1 MNDDKELKSLLAF
14 WTRHNITSSLM
25 IHGIP
30 DQKISE
36 YIARMPKSDT
46 EKTKKMI
53 LKEEPKLNK
62 EQVQHRLALLFG
74 KRINSMHNEKW
85 HKHKEA
91 LKDMPSYLI
100 LQKASEIVFYYAH
113 EKKPTVISMSDDTD
127 DFNIM
132 WTQMDQMGVDLQVL
146 STIDKA
152 LKTVRDFGTED
163 ASS

>member
-1 MNDDKELKSLLAF
+1 MNDDKELKSLIAF

-36 YIARMPKSDT
+36 YLARMPKSDT
-46 EKTKKMI
+46 DKTKKMI

-74 KRINSMHNEKW
+74 KKINSMHDKKW
-85 HKHKEA
+85 YKHMEA

-100 LQKASEIVFYYAH
+100 LQKASEIA
-113 EKKPTVISMSDDTD
+113 
-127 DFNIM
+127 
-132 WTQMDQMGVDLQVL
+132 
-146 STIDKA
+146 
-152 LKTVRDFGTED
+152 
-163 ASS
+163 